1 MSSKVCKRHPGKDS
15 KISSKVKEENGHLF
29 SSSCPKHACGIWR
42 CDVFCLHNKTSMRL
56 TFLFAILLA
65 ILVDEL
71 RLSRVSGVG
80 IDFKQ
85 SRGFLNLVSR
95 MVTVERI
102 S

>member
-1 MSSKVCKRHPGKDS
+1 MSSKVCKRDPGKDS
-15 KISSKVKEENGHLF
+15 KISSKVKEENGHL
-29 SSSCPKHACGIWR
+29 SSSCGIWR

-85 SRGFLNLVSR
+85 SRGFLNRVSR